1 MKIGEA
7 LKALRLQSGMTQTE
21 MAPDIITESAYLKVE
36 RGVH

>member
-21 MAPDIITESAYLKVE
+21 MAADVITKFAYSKVE
-36 RGVH
+36 RCVH